1 MAKNIKEMLEK
12 KLAENSIR
20 HAEAQQEADFDAGRQ
35 YIKLNLE
42 LIDPNPY
49 QPRSTFSPDEIQTL
63 ATSIKESGLL
73 QPVSV
78 RQVKD
83 RYQLIAGE
91 RRYRAHQLLNK
102 STIDAIIIPV
112 SDEEMGVLALTE
124 NIDREDLY
132 DYEIGKALRKIETL
146 FPNKK
151 KLAESIGINR
161 QDMYRYF
168 AYEDLPA
175 EIIERLDLDPAL
187 LSRTAAVSLKRV
199 LKEQDS
205 PKLPLLLRE
214 GWELLEQGLLEQTK
228 LADWIIDQLQKK
240 PSSAQQKK
248 PDPALVKE
256 INFAGKKVGY
266 LSKNSRQLVVKL
278 NAVLFD
284 DEQTDKLQSYIQ
296 QLIEGKV

>member
-35 YIKLNLE
+35 YIKLNLD

-63 ATSIKESGLL
+63 AISIKESGLL

-78 RQVKD
+78 RQVND

-102 STIDAIIIPV
+102 SAIDAIIIPV

-151 KLAESIGINR
+151 KLAESIGLNR

-175 EIIERLDLDPAL
+175 EIIERLDINPAL

-199 LKEQDS
+199 LKENDS
-205 PKLPLLLRE
+205 PKLPSLLRE

-228 LADWIIDQLQKK
+228 LADWIIEQLYKK
-240 PSSAQQKK
+240 PSSIQQKK
-248 PDPALVKE
+248 PDPSLIKE
-256 INFAGKKVGY
+256 INLAGKKVGY

-278 NAVLFD
+278 NAVLLD
-284 DEQTDKLQSYIQ
+284 DDQTNKLQSYIEK
-296 QLIEGKV
+296 LIEGKV

>member
-35 YIKLNLE
+35 YTKLNLE

-49 QPRSTFSPDEIQTL
+49 QPRSTFSSEEIQTL
-63 ATSIKESGLL
+63 AASIKESGLL

-78 RQVKD
+78 RQVND

-91 RRYRAHQLLNK
+91 RRYRAHQLLNR
-102 STIDAIIIPV
+102 SAIDAIIIPV

-151 KLAESIGINR
+151 KLAESIGLNR

-168 AYEDLPA
+168 AYEDLPT
-175 EIIERLDLDPAL
+175 EIKERLDLNPAL

-199 LKEQDS
+199 LKEHDS
-205 PKLPLLLRE
+205 PKLPSLLWE

-228 LADWIIDQLQKK
+228 LADWIIDHLHKK
-240 PSSAQQKK
+240 PSPIQQKK
-248 PDPALVKE
+248 PDPSLIKE
-256 INFAGKKVGY
+256 INLAGKKVGY

-284 DEQTDKLQSYIQ
+284 DEQTNKLQSYIEK
-296 QLIEGKV
+296 LIEGKV

>member
-49 QPRSTFSPDEIQTL
+49 QPRSTFAPDEIQTL
-63 ATSIKESGLL
+63 AASIKESGLL

-78 RQVKD
+78 RQVND

-102 STIDAIIIPV
+102 SAIDAIIIPV

-151 KLAESIGINR
+151 KLAESIGLNR

-168 AYEDLPA
+168 AYEELPS
-175 EIIERLDLDPAL
+175 EIIERLDLNPAL

-199 LKEQDS
+199 LKEYES
-205 PKLPLLLRE
+205 PKLSSLLRE
-214 GWELLEQGLLEQTK
+214 GWDLLEQGLLEQTK
-228 LADWIIDQLQKK
+228 LADWIIDQLHKK
-240 PSSAQQKK
+240 PSSPQQKK
-248 PDPALVKE
+248 PDPSLIKE
-256 INFAGKKVGY
+256 ISLAGKKVGY

-296 QLIEGKV
+296 KIIEGEV

>member
-12 KLAENSIR
+12 KLAENSMR
-20 HAEAQQEADFDAGRQ
+20 HAEAQQDADFDAGRQ
-35 YIKLNLE
+35 YIKLNLD

-49 QPRSTFSPDEIQTL
+49 QPRSAFSSDEIQTL
-63 ATSIKESGLL
+63 AASIKESGLL

-78 RQVKD
+78 RQVND

-91 RRYRAHQLLNK
+91 RRYRAHQFLNK
-102 STIDAIIIPV
+102 TAIEALVIPV

-124 NIDREDLY
+124 NIDREDLH
-132 DYEIGKALRKIETL
+132 DYEIGKALRKIEML

-151 KLAESIGINR
+151 KLAESIGLNR

-175 EIIERLDLDPAL
+175 EIIQRLDLNPAL

-199 LKEQDS
+199 LKENDS
-205 PKLPLLLRE
+205 PKLPSLLRE
-214 GWELLEQGLLEQTK
+214 GWDLLEQGLLEQTK
-228 LADWIIDQLQKK
+228 LADWIIDQLHKK
-240 PSSAQQKK
+240 SSSIQQKK
-248 PDPALVKE
+248 PDPSLIKQ
-256 INFAGKKVGY
+256 ISLAGKKVGY

-296 QLIEGKV
+296 KLIEGEV

>member
-35 YIKLNLE
+35 YIKLNLD

-63 ATSIKESGLL
+63 AVSIKESGLL

-78 RQVKD
+78 RQVND

-102 STIDAIIIPV
+102 SAIDAIIIPV

-151 KLAESIGINR
+151 KLAESIGLNR

-175 EIIERLDLDPAL
+175 EIIERLDINPAL

-199 LKEQDS
+199 LKEHDS
-205 PKLPLLLRE
+205 PKLPSLLRE

-228 LADWIIDQLQKK
+228 LADWIIDQLHKK
-240 PSSAQQKK
+240 PSPIQQKI
-248 PDPALVKE
+248 PDPSLIKE
-256 INFAGKKVGY
+256 IKLAGKKVGY
-266 LSKNSRQLVVKL
+266 LSKNSRQLVLKL

-296 QLIEGKV
+296 QLIQGEV

>member
-12 KLAENSIR
+12 KLAENSMR
-20 HAEAQQEADFDAGRQ
+20 HAEAQQDADFDAGRQ

-49 QPRSTFSPDEIQTL
+49 QPRSTFSTDEIQTL
-63 ATSIKESGLL
+63 AASIKESGLL

-78 RQVKD
+78 RQVND

-91 RRYRAHQLLNK
+91 RRYRAHQFLNK
-102 STIDAIIIPV
+102 TAIEALVIPV
-112 SDEEMGVLALTE
+112 SDGEMGVLALTE

-132 DYEIGKALRKIETL
+132 DYEIGKALRKIEML

-151 KLAESIGINR
+151 KLAESIGLNR

-175 EIIERLDLDPAL
+175 EIIQRLDLNPAL

-199 LKEQDS
+199 LKEHDS
-205 PKLPLLLRE
+205 PKLPSLLRE
-214 GWELLEQGLLEQTK
+214 GWDLLEQGLLEQTK
-228 LADWIIDQLQKK
+228 LADWIIDQLHKK
-240 PSSAQQKK
+240 PSSIQQKK
-248 PDPALVKE
+248 PDPSLIKQ
-256 INFAGKKVGY
+256 ISLAGKKVGY

-284 DEQTDKLQSYIQ
+284 DKQTDKLQSYIQ
-296 QLIEGKV
+296 KLIEGEV